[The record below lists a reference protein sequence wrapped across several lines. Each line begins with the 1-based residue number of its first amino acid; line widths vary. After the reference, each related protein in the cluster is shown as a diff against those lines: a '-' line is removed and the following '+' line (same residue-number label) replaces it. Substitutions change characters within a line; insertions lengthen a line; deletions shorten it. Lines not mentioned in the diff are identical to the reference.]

1 MDINAINGINS
12 INGIKDISQ
21 EIKDDTVILIFG
33 RFQPFSLGH
42 IAMFEQLKELLAA
55 GYTKYYIGTSA
66 VPENQ
71 HLKTISKQAMKN
83 ITTSQSLVEHE
94 NRKNPLTTREKV
106 KFIKLGMKSEGLDS
120 RRRVFVSSDPLG
132 AFYKMRK
139 IAKRLIIICGEDRV
153 DSYRRILVQNE
164 KKEEDRLDFE
174 DYKILSGSRDRGTV
188 ANPLLGV
195 SATVVRT
202 LAVINDFDEFRKK
215 VPYLDENHQRK
226 LFKILRKAYMNMIG
240 VNADLGTGTGTGTRA
255 NLIHGDI
262 SNTSDTLAVPVS
274 LSSPSPYSISSKAKA
289 KTIKK

>member
-1 MDINAINGINS
+1 MDINGING
-12 INGIKDISQ
+12 INGIKELSQ

-42 IAMFEQLKELLAA
+42 IAMFEQLKDLLAS
-55 GYTKYYIGTSA
+55 GYSKYYVGTSA
-66 VPENQ
+66 VQENQ

-120 RRRVFVSSDPLG
+120 RRVFVSSDPLG
-132 AFYKMRK
+132 AFYKMRTK
-139 IAKRLIIICGEDRV
+139 AKRLIIICGEDRV

-226 LFKILRKAYMNMIG
+226 LFKILRKAYLNMIG
-240 VNADLGTGTGTGTRA
+240 VNADLGMETGTGTRA

-274 LSSPSPYSISSKAKA
+274 LSSPSPYSISSNAKA
-289 KTIKK
+289 KTVKK